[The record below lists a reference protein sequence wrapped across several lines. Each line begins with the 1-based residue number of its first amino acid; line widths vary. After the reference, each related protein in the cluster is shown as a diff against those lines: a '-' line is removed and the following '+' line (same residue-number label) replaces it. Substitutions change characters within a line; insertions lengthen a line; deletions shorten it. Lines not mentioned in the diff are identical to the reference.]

1 VPRVDP
7 AKDHF
12 TRPGQALTRPS
23 QCRWLTVT
31 VGNLVPAPG
40 GETTSPLFPKD
51 EIYAVV
57 RVAGTEQRTPVS
69 DALLQEADG
78 LGASVVFE
86 IPHNVAQD
94 RGQLVSIDM
103 YETGGRN
110 TEGKLFGT
118 ATCPVAKIMRQGDG
132 QAAAPS
138 TRTQPAAGGGKG
150 TPTSSVNGPYPLLF
164 PPDALL
170 VPKRHGRPVSAL
182 QLIAQGAAA
191 RRPSGV
197 EVRLLFHFIH
207 AAPRRAGPRG
217 FQRGP
222 VAVFS
227 DRDMGVPGWARP
239 EAAPRFA
246 LRGARGAPALPRP
259 HSAAPGGPRQRW
271 GVAATS
277 RVGAPHFPANPAVAA
292 VHAARATAPPRP
304 APPRAASP
312 ARPAWPRRGGGRPR

>member
-1 VPRVDP
+1 
-7 AKDHF
+7 
-12 TRPGQALTRPS
+12 
-23 QCRWLTVT
+23 
-31 VGNLVPAPG
+31 
-40 GETTSPLFPKD
+40 
-51 EIYAVV
+51 
-57 RVAGTEQRTPVS
+57 
-69 DALLQEADG
+69 
-78 LGASVVFE
+78 VVFE

-103 YETGGRN
+103 YETGGGDA
-110 TEGKLFGT
+110 EGKLFGT

-132 QAAAPS
+132 QAAARS
-138 TRTQPAAGGGKG
+138 TLKQPAAGGGKG
-150 TPTSSVNGPYPLLF
+150 TPTSSVNGPYPLLS

-170 VPKRHGRPVSAL
+170 VPTRHGRPVSAL

-197 EVRLLFHFIH
+197 GVRLLFHFIR

-217 FQRGP
+217 FQRGS

-227 DRDMGVPGWARP
+227 DRDMGLPGWARP

-246 LRGARGAPALPRP
+246 LRVARGARALPRP

-271 GVAATS
+271 GVPATS

-292 VHAARATAPPRP
+292 VHAARVTAAPRRAPPRP
-304 APPRAASP
+304 AAPRRAPPRPAAPRPAPLPPRAPRGPAAAGVARAESRAARRPPAP
-312 ARPAWPRRGGGRPR
+312 ARQRGGAQSALAGLVPRRARAMRTPGRRAQVPRSGLARDGWLFHGALPPP